1 MAAALVNLPMVQRLS
16 PRCIRILG
24 GNPGKFT
31 LQGTNTYLLGTGHF
45 RILIDTGEGRP
56 VWIQA
61 LKETLAQENATVKL
75 AVISHWHHD
84 HTGGIAD
91 LVNAFPK

>member
-1 MAAALVNLPMVQRLS
+1 MSVTLIALPIVQRLS

-56 VWIQA
+56 SWIQS
-61 LKETLAQENATVKL
+61 LKKR
-75 AVISHWHHD
+75 S
-84 HTGGIAD
+84 
-91 LVNAFPK
+91 PKRMRQ